1 MAPRIDGRVGSKKER
16 KQIFYLMRRKIWKVK
31 ENGVGAADDDG
42 PTDQR
47 MSQRRLLHGG
57 QKRTR
62 NGTASGAK
70 KRRER
75 SDFQF
80 FRDIISHW
88 CSLFYE
94 RVSMAHTIN
103 LTRMNKIHLK
113 HWLCNT

>member
-70 KRRER
+70 KKGGKDRI
-75 SDFQF
+75 SSFFGTSLAIGVAYSTNAFQ
-80 FRDIISHW
+80 W
-88 CSLFYE
+88 P
-94 RVSMAHTIN
+94 VP
-103 LTRMNKIHLK
+103 
-113 HWLCNT
+113 